1 MCAGRTYKYVDP
13 SFVIYPFGTG
23 MGYHDSGLECNLAS
37 HSAAIPEASD
47 SAALGTLVTEEWVEA
62 VMHVVHCQ
70 VEHISGP
77 AGDEVV
83 QVYHVP
89 PAGLKVDH
97 PLPFKRLI
105 AFDRVHLP
113 ASSAKVSLVFNIT
126 SEDLRL
132 TDKAGGQ
139 SLYPGTHTISIWMGH
154 GQAQNLTLVVPPFM
168 RANGDSLA
176 TNFTVAHS
184 EDH

>member
-1 MCAGRTYKYVDP
+1 M
-13 SFVIYPFGTG
+13 IYPFGTG
-23 MGYHDSGLECNLAS
+23 MGYHNSGLECNLAS
-37 HSAAIPEASD
+37 HSVAVPEGSD
-47 SAALGTLVTEEWVEA
+47 SAALGALVTEEWVEA
-62 VMHVVHCQ
+62 VTHVVHCQ

-97 PLPFKRLI
+97 PLPFKRLV

-113 ASSAKVSLVFNIT
+113 ASSAKVSAVFNIT
-126 SEDLRL
+126 TEDLRL

-139 SLYPGTHTISIWMGH
+139 SLYPGSHIISVWMGH
-154 GQAQNLTLVVPPFM
+154 GQAQNLTLVVPPFV
-168 RANGDSLA
+168 RNNGVSLA
-176 TNFTVAHS
+176 TNFTLAA
-184 EDH
+184 EDDDSDDDGL